1 MNPGLRWMLILGCLM
16 LVALEVP
23 RSSALVA
30 EDLGGP
36 YRPSGVESAALDA
49 RVPASAGEAARA
61 PAESMPVPSAALHQR

>member
-1 MNPGLRWMLILGCLM
+1 MNTGLRWMLILGCLM

-36 YRPSGVESAALDA
+36 YRPCGVESAALDA
-49 RVPASAGEAARA
+49 RVLAAEGEPAQIPHLPPAA
-61 PAESMPVPSAALHQR
+61 SQQR